1 MPSTS
6 RPQIVVYPNNAE
18 YKEIQKKAEQYG
30 MSMSQYLKF
39 CALNAEIKVIVGGKG
54 DADGR

>member
-6 RPQIVVYPNNAE
+6 RPQIVVYPSNQE
-18 YKEIQKKAEQYG
+18 YKDIQKKADQYG

-39 CALNAEIKVIVGGKG
+39 CGLNAEISVRVERENKNE
-54 DADGR
+54 